1 MKIWRIGVLPGV
13 AAIGL
18 TIIARMLGSLQSL
31 ELAAYDT
38 FMRLR
43 PDEPIDE
50 RILIVGIN
58 EEDIRRIKQYPIPDG
73 EIAKL
78 LRTLQNYQPAAIGL
92 DIYRDIRVPPGHNEL
107 TSAFQEMKNVVG
119 IEKVLPGTSGFTVN
133 PPLNLPSEQIGFV
146 DAPIDKDGKQRRT
159 LLGTPNLKDEWRLSL
174 SLKLANI
181 YLKKQGINWEEEEN
195 KSEGYLMKFNST
207 KIPKFLAHDGGYIS
221 ADSGGYQ
228 TLINFRSNLKPFRI
242 VSLTDI
248 NNNKVNAS
256 WIQDKIVLIGLTTPS
271 FKDYTLS
278 DTIKTK
284 EEIQLI
290 YGVEIHAHVTSQ
302 LISSVLNKRPFIK
315 TWADSW
321 EYLWII
327 SWGIIAI
334 VLRIRN
340 GSPLINIVMINGI
353 IIFFI
358 TISYSLLTL
367 GWWTPFFPSLLILVL
382 NSFFIIIA
390 AIDRYEENWRLRT
403 QVQKL
408 VINKTFDII
417 HNGPLQTIAR
427 MIKQVEENQKI
438 SDTENFLSE
447 LRQLNQDLRGVYKLV
462 KQENF
467 IASNTFY
474 INQEQEIDLK
484 KPLHEALNEVYIDVF
499 DRDFPYFK
507 TIKINVVNF
516 QPLNE
521 KNLNA
526 ELKHSIC
533 RFLEEAL
540 CNVGKYAQNT
550 TRLEISCDCK
560 KGKNIIIVKDNG
572 LGVDKVNNS
581 SYQGFGTQQ
590 AVTLAKQLRG
600 KFERLPNSP
609 KGTICQLSWSTH
621 KSWLLKL

>member
-1 MKIWRIGVLPGV
+1 MNIWRVGVLPGI

-38 FMRLR
+38 FMRMR

-58 EEDIRRIKQYPIPDG
+58 EEDIRRIKKYPIPDG

-78 LRTLQNYQPAAIGL
+78 LRTLQSYQPAAIGL
-92 DIYRDIRVPPGHNEL
+92 DIYRDIPVEPGHDEL
-107 TSAFQEMKNVVG
+107 ASAFQDMKNVVG
-119 IEKVLPGTSGFTVN
+119 VEKVLPDISGFTVN
-133 PPLNLPSEQIGFV
+133 PPLNLPSQQVGFV
-146 DAPIDKDGKQRRT
+146 DAPVDRDGKQRRA
-159 LLGTPNLKDEWRLSL
+159 LLGTSDLKDKWRLSL
-174 SLKLANI
+174 SLKLADI
-181 YLKKQGINWEEEEN
+181 YLKKEGISWKEEEN

-207 KIPKFLAHDGGYIS
+207 KIPQFLPNDGGYIS
-221 ADSGGYQ
+221 EDYGGYQ
-228 TLINFRSNLKPFRI
+228 TLINFRSNIKPFRI

-248 NNNKVNAS
+248 NNKKVDAS
-256 WIQDKIVLIGLTTPS
+256 WIRDKIVLIGLTTPS
-271 FKDYTLS
+271 VKDYTFS

-284 EEIQLI
+284 NIPLV
-290 YGVEIHAHVTSQ
+290 YGVEVHAHVTSQ
-302 LISSVLNKRPFIK
+302 LISYVLNKRPFIK
-315 TWADSW
+315 TWTDSW
-321 EYLWII
+321 EYLWIV
-327 SWGIIAI
+327 SWGIIVI
-334 VLRIRN
+334 VLGKKIH
-340 GSPLINIVMINGI
+340 SPLMLIFSINAMIM
-353 IIFFI
+353 FFI

-367 GWWTPFFPSLLILVL
+367 SWWTPFIPSLLILVL
-382 NSFFIIIA
+382 NGFSIAIA
-390 AIDRYEENWRLRT
+390 AINRYEENWRLRI

-427 MIKQVEENQKI
+427 MIKQVEESQEI
-438 SDTENFLSE
+438 SNTEIFLAE

-467 IASNTFY
+467 IASNSFY

-499 DRDFPYFK
+499 DRDFPCFK

-521 KNLNA
+521 KNLSA

-550 TRLEISCDCK
+550 TRLEINCDCK

-581 SYQGFGTQQ
+581 FYQGFGTQQ

-621 KSWLLKL
+621 KSWL

>member
-1 MKIWRIGVLPGV
+1 MKIWRIGVLPGI

-78 LRTLQNYQPAAIGL
+78 LRTLQSYQPAAIGL
-92 DIYRDIRVPPGHNEL
+92 DIYRDIRVPPGHDEL
-107 TSAFQEMKNVVG
+107 ASAFQDMKNIVG
-119 IEKVLPGTSGFTVN
+119 IKKVLPDISGMTVN
-133 PPLNLPSEQIGFV
+133 PPLNLPSKQVGFV
-146 DAPIDKDGKQRRT
+146 DTLVDRDGKQRRT
-159 LLGTPNLKDEWRLSL
+159 LLGTLDLKDKWHLSL
-174 SLKLANI
+174 SLKLADI
-181 YLKKQGINWEEEEN
+181 YVKKQGISWKEEDN
-195 KSEGYLMKFNST
+195 KNEGYLMKFNST
-207 KIPKFLAHDGGYIS
+207 KIPRFLSNDGGYIS
-221 ADSGGYQ
+221 EDNGGYQ
-228 TLINFRSNLKPFRI
+228 TLINFRSNIKPFRI

-248 NNNKVNAS
+248 NNKKVDAS
-256 WIQDKIVLIGLTTPS
+256 WIRDKIVLIGLTTPS
-271 FKDYTLS
+271 VKDYTFS
-278 DTIKTK
+278 DTIKTQN
-284 EEIQLI
+284 IPLV

-302 LISSVLNKRPFIK
+302 LINYVLNKRPFIN
-315 TWADSW
+315 TWTEIW
-321 EYLWII
+321 EYVWII
-327 SWGIIAI
+327 SWGIIVI
-334 VLRIRN
+334 VLGRKIR
-340 GSPLINIVMINGI
+340 SPLILIFSITGM

-358 TISYSLLTL
+358 TLSYFLLTL
-367 GWWTPFFPSLLILVL
+367 SLWTPFIPSLLILVI
-382 NSFFIIIA
+382 NGFSIVIA
-390 AIDRYEENWRLRT
+390 AIDRYEENWRLRI

-427 MIKQVEENQKI
+427 MIKQVEENQEI
-438 SDTENFLSE
+438 YNTQNFLPE
-447 LRQLNQDLRGVYKLV
+447 LHQLNQDLRGVYKLV

-467 IASNTFY
+467 IESNTFY

-484 KPLHEALNEVYIDVF
+484 KPLHEVLNQVYIDVF
-499 DRDFPYFK
+499 DRDFPCFK

-521 KNLNA
+521 KNLSA

-572 LGVDKVNNS
+572 LGVDKVSNS

-600 KFERLPNSP
+600 KFERFANSP
-609 KGTICQLSWSTH
+609 KGTTCQLSWSIH
-621 KSWLLKL
+621 KRWL

>member
-1 MKIWRIGVLPGV
+1 MNIWRIGVLPGI

-43 PDEPIDE
+43 QDEPIDE

-78 LRTLQNYQPAAIGL
+78 LRTLQSYQPAAIGL
-92 DIYRDIRVPPGHNEL
+92 DIYRDIRVEPGHNEL
-107 TSAFQEMKNVVG
+107 ASAFQEMKNVIG
-119 IEKVLPGTSGFTVN
+119 IEKVLPGIDGFTVN
-133 PPLNLPSEQIGFV
+133 PPLNLPSEQVGFV
-146 DAPIDKDGKQRRT
+146 DTLVDKDGKQRRT
-159 LLGTPNLKDEWRLSL
+159 LLGTPDLKDEWRLSL
-174 SLKLANI
+174 SLKLTDI
-181 YLKKQGINWEEEEN
+181 YLKKQGINRKEEQSP
-195 KSEGYLMKFNST
+195 SEGYLIKFNST
-207 KIPKFLAHDGGYIS
+207 KIPKFLPNDGGYIY
-221 ADSGGYQ
+221 ADKGGYQ
-228 TLINFRSNLKPFRI
+228 TLINFRSNIKPFRI

-248 NNNKVNAS
+248 NNKKVDAS
-256 WIQDKIVLIGLTTPS
+256 WIRDKIVLIGLTTPS
-271 FKDYTLS
+271 IKDYTLS
-278 DTIKTK
+278 DTIKAK
-284 EEIQLI
+284 NIPLI

-302 LISSVLNKRPFIK
+302 LISSVLNQRPFIK

-327 SWGIIAI
+327 SWGIIVIA
-334 VLRIRN
+334 LRRKN
-340 GSPLINIVMINGI
+340 FSPLIRIIVINGI

-367 GWWTPFFPSLLILVL
+367 SWWTPFIPSLLILFL
-382 NSFFIIIA
+382 NAFSILIA
-390 AIDRYEENWRLRT
+390 AIDRYEENWRLRI

-427 MIKQVEENQKI
+427 MIKQVEENKEI
-438 SDTENFLSE
+438 SNTQNFLSE

-467 IASNTFY
+467 IANNTFY

-484 KPLHEALNEVYIDVF
+484 RPLHEALNEVYIEVF
-499 DRDFPYFK
+499 DRDFPCFK
-507 TIKINVVNF
+507 TIKFNIINF

-521 KNLNA
+521 KNLSA

-550 TRLEISCDCK
+550 TRLEISCECK

-572 LGVDKVNNS
+572 LGVQKFNHS

-590 AVTLAKQLRG
+590 AMTLAKQLRG

-621 KSWLLKL
+621 KSWL

>member
-1 MKIWRIGVLPGV
+1 MNIWRIGVLPGI

-43 PDEPIDE
+43 PDEPMDE

-78 LRTLQNYQPAAIGL
+78 LRTLQSYQPAAIGL
-92 DIYRDIRVPPGHNEL
+92 DIYRDIRVPPGHDEL
-107 TSAFQEMKNVVG
+107 ASAFLDMKNVIG
-119 IEKVLPGTSGFTVN
+119 IEKVLPDRSGFTVN
-133 PPLNLPSEQIGFV
+133 PPLNLPSEQVGFV
-146 DAPIDKDGKQRRT
+146 DAPIDADEKQRRT
-159 LLGTPNLKDEWRLSL
+159 LLGTSDLKDKWRLSL
-174 SLKLANI
+174 SLKLADI
-181 YLKKQGINWEEEEN
+181 YLKKHGINWKEEN

-207 KIPKFLAHDGGYIS
+207 KIPQFRPNDGGYIS
-221 ADSGGYQ
+221 EDNGGYQ
-228 TLINFRSNLKPFRI
+228 SLINFRSNIKPFRI

-248 NNNKVNAS
+248 NNKKVDAS

-271 FKDYTLS
+271 FKDYTFS

-284 EEIQLI
+284 NISLV

-302 LISSVLNKRPFIK
+302 LISYVLNKRPFIK
-315 TWADSW
+315 TWADIW

-327 SWGIIAI
+327 SWGIIVI
-334 VLRIRN
+334 VLGRKMR
-340 GSPLINIVMINGI
+340 SPLMLIFSITGI

-358 TISYSLLTL
+358 IISHSLLTL
-367 GWWTPFFPSLLILVL
+367 SWWTPFIPSLLILAL
-382 NSFFIIIA
+382 NGFSIIIA
-390 AIDRYEENWRLRT
+390 AIDRHEENWRLRI
-403 QVQKL
+403 QIQKL

-427 MIKQVEENQKI
+427 MIKQVEENKEI
-438 SDTENFLSE
+438 SNAQNFLSE
-447 LRQLNQDLRGVYKLV
+447 LHQLNQDLRGVYKLV

-467 IASNTFY
+467 IESNTFY

-484 KPLHEALNEVYIDVF
+484 KPLHEALNEVYVDVF
-499 DRDFPYFK
+499 DRDFPCFK

-521 KNLNA
+521 ENLSA

-550 TRLEISCDCK
+550 TRLEINCDYK

-572 LGVDKVNNS
+572 LGVNKINNS

-600 KFERLPNSP
+600 KFERFANSP
-609 KGTICQLSWSTH
+609 KGTTCQLSWSTH
-621 KSWLLKL
+621 KRWL